1 MEERD
6 EKAAEV
12 KTLSAENSR
21 YRECTGKSA
30 AEMESL
36 SNKATALE
44 VSQFFPLKPADF
56 VNETSK
62 VVMITFRK
70 RVTKSI

>member
-1 MEERD
+1 LSSDCERARAELAKVVEERD

-12 KTLSAENSR
+12 KTLSAENAR

-44 VSQFFPLKPADF
+44 VSPMSPLKP
-56 VNETSK
+56 V
-62 VVMITFRK
+62 
-70 RVTKSI
+70 